1 MANPPQMHGLARP
14 VRETGV
20 QEQSEALAHLKR
32 QETWRM
38 GLGRDMP
45 ELLLQM

>member
-1 MANPPQMHGLARP
+1 MANPPRMHGLARP
-14 VRETGV
+14 V
-20 QEQSEALAHLKR
+20 QEQSEALAYLKR

-45 ELLLQM
+45 ELLLQR